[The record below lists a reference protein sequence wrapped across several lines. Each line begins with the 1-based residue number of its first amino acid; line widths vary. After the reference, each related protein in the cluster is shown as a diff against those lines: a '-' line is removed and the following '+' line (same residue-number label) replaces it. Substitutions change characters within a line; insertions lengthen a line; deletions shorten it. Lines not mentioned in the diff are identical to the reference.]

1 MVVRTGWFYVLLAL
15 ALGVGCSDAGDIEP
29 DPIVVDETDETEDD
43 DTVLIGDLK
52 DNDPVPEEEAAGDSP
67 VVEDDE
73 PVAEEEEPVAE
84 EGEEEEPIAD
94 DIEDDVED
102 STPEFDPIVVVRPF
116 PAIENAPIIAGVDVV
131 DEVVAKELVLGVVVN
146 GEARA
151 YSINMLTGPT
161 REIINDTLGGR
172 DIAATW

>member
-1 MVVRTGWFYVLLAL
+1 MVVKTGWLYVLLAL
-15 ALGVGCSDAGDIEP
+15 SPGVGCSDAGDIEP
-29 DPIVVDETDETEDD
+29 DPIVLDETEDSD
-43 DTVLIGDLK
+43 SVLIGDVK
-52 DNDPVPEEEAAGDSP
+52 DKDPVPAEEADGDSP
-67 VVEDDE
+67 VVEEGEPVVEKEE
-73 PVAEEEEPVAE
+73 PVAEEEV
-84 EGEEEEPIAD
+84 EEEEPTAHDMD
-94 DIEDDVED
+94 DHVED

-116 PAIENAPIIAGVDVV
+116 PAIENPPIIAGVDVV

-151 YSINMLTGPT
+151 YPINMLTGPT

>member
-1 MVVRTGWFYVLLAL
+1 MVVKTGWIYVLLAL

-29 DPIVVDETDETEDD
+29 DPIVVDKTEDGD
-43 DTVLIGDLK
+43 IVLIGDVK
-52 DNDPVPEEEAAGDSP
+52 DNAPVPAGEADGDSP
-67 VVEDDE
+67 IVEEGE
-73 PVAEEEEPVAE
+73 PVV
-84 EGEEEEPIAD
+84 EEEEPIAD

-151 YSINMLTGPT
+151 YPINMLTGPT
-161 REIINDTLGGR
+161 REIINDTLGGQ

>member
-1 MVVRTGWFYVLLAL
+1 VEKG
-15 ALGVGCSDAGDIEP
+15 E
-29 DPIVVDETDETEDD
+29 
-43 DTVLIGDLK
+43 
-52 DNDPVPEEEAAGDSP
+52 P
-67 VVEDDE
+67 VVEE
-73 PVAEEEEPVAE
+73 EQPVAEEEV
-84 EGEEEEPIAD
+84 EEEEPIAD

-116 PAIENAPIIAGVDVV
+116 PAIENPPIIAGADVV